1 MNNRAPSAS
10 TSLFHESA
18 EHLALRLEQESSPEA
33 LELAREARALVVLFL
48 EWQTSRP
55 ADAVRV
61 AGIQQLF
68 DVNRRAMDLFAR

>member
-1 MNNRAPSAS
+1 LSSRAPSAS

-33 LELAREARALVVLFL
+33 EELAKEARVLAALFAT
-48 EWQTSRP
+48 WQTSRP
-55 ADAVRV
+55 SDADRV

-68 DVNRRAMDLFAR
+68 DVNRRAMDFLAR